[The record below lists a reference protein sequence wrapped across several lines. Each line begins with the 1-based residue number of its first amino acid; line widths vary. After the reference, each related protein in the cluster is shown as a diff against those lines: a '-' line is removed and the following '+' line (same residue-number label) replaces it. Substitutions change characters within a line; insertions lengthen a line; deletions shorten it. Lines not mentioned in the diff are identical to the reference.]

1 MLKVLGFFSKF
12 FTKCVGY
19 EEASKLLEEKEI
31 AIEKLN
37 KNISNKNSELG
48 NLEASHIELNSKLD
62 EVKKKLSNAEVQVDI
77 LTVKNA
83 NLEKEL
89 EAFNNVTV
97 ETASEDISEISKLN
111 DKLKE
116 VSVLLE
122 SERAENTVLNN
133 RVKELE
139 KKIKESLNSNEESP
153 DLKRSITKTNELMAE
168 NKMLKDKIAS
178 LEKKPAE
185 FLNADALLYS
195 YVDTLSLDKI
205 KETKDTIVA
214 VVQTDN
220 TLLRTIN
227 NALKDTD
234 EKSSLKK
241 MLRAV
246 WSRRKKQLNPIYI
259 EISNFGKVTK

>member
-12 FTKCVGY
+12 FTKCVGH
-19 EEASKLLEEKEI
+19 EEASKLLREKELV
-31 AIEKLN
+31 IEKLE
-37 KNISNKNSELG
+37 KNIANKNSELG
-48 NLEASHIELNSKLD
+48 NLEASHIEVVN
-62 EVKKKLSNAEVQVDI
+62 KLSSAEIQLSGV
-77 LTVKNA
+77 
-83 NLEKEL
+83 
-89 EAFNNVTV
+89 
-97 ETASEDISEISKLN
+97 SKLN

-116 VSVLLE
+116 VSDLLE
-122 SERAENTVLNN
+122 SEKAENTVLNN

-178 LEKKPAE
+178 LEKQPTD
-185 FLNADALLYS
+185 FLNIDALLYS
-195 YVDTLSLDKI
+195 YVNTLSVDKI

-214 VVQTDN
+214 AVQTDN
-220 TLLRTIN
+220 TLLKTIN

-241 MLRAV
+241 MLRGV
-246 WSRRKKQLNPIYI
+246 WSRRKKQLNPIYA
-259 EISNFGKVTK
+259 EINKFGTVTK

>member
-12 FTKCVGY
+12 FTKCVGH
-19 EEASKLLEEKEI
+19 EEASKLLREKELV
-31 AIEKLN
+31 IEKLE
-37 KNISNKNSELG
+37 KNIANKNSELG
-48 NLEASHIELNSKLD
+48 NLEASHIEVVN
-62 EVKKKLSNAEVQVDI
+62 KLSSAEIQLSGV
-77 LTVKNA
+77 
-83 NLEKEL
+83 
-89 EAFNNVTV
+89 
-97 ETASEDISEISKLN
+97 SKLN

-116 VSVLLE
+116 VSDLLE
-122 SERAENTVLNN
+122 SEKAENTVLNN

-139 KKIKESLNSNEESP
+139 KKIKETLNSNEESP

-178 LEKKPAE
+178 LEKQPTD

-195 YVDTLSLDKI
+195 YVNTLSLDKI
-205 KETKDTIVA
+205 KETKDVIVA
-214 VVQTDN
+214 AVQTDN
-220 TLLRTIN
+220 TLLKTIN

-241 MLRAV
+241 MLRAI
-246 WSRRKKQLNPIYI
+246 WSRRKKQLNPIYA